1 LNYSTGVCAAHS
13 AHRVVA
19 TATKEDDI
27 IGDIHAVQ
35 FTCSLTTQREASLM
49 KFRAL
54 VYDELEIHHTPADPR
69 WLLHTTRVIDAAVLR
84 KRNVLGCVSEG
95 ESFLV
100 SPDYSTRLE
109 TRNKVLT
116 FVNGDIREN
125 RCQHHEV
132 GCCSSAED
140 PELAAKE
147 GFFAACV
154 EANLFLGEEKIECR
168 KNQWGTM
175 DDALTKENASIMVH
189 NILPRVLTS
198 SIPNWEEVGEEP
210 AEEYRRMVRSKA
222 WRTKCCLND
231 LTCNENFAIM
241 TWSYEKNIPQ

>member
-1 LNYSTGVCAAHS
+1 
-13 AHRVVA
+13 
-19 TATKEDDI
+19 
-27 IGDIHAVQ
+27 
-35 FTCSLTTQREASLM
+35 M

-54 VYDELEIHHTPADPR
+54 VFAELEIHETPPDPLWQWHTR
-69 WLLHTTRVIDAAVLR
+69 RVIDAAVLR
-84 KRNVLGCVSEG
+84 NRNVSGCVSEG
-95 ESFLV
+95 DSFLLG
-100 SPDYSTRLE
+100 PDYETRLA

-132 GCCSSAED
+132 GCCTSAED
-140 PELAAKE
+140 PVLAAKE

-154 EANLFLGEEKIECR
+154 EANLFLGEEKIDCR

-198 SIPNWEEVGEEP
+198 SIPNWQEVGEAP
-210 AEEYRRMVRSKA
+210 GDEYRRMVRSKA
-222 WRTKCCLND
+222 WRVKCCLND
-231 LTCNENFAIM
+231 EACKENFAIM
-241 TWSYEKNIPQ
+241 TWSYEKNIPQSQ

>member
-1 LNYSTGVCAAHS
+1 
-13 AHRVVA
+13 
-19 TATKEDDI
+19 
-27 IGDIHAVQ
+27 
-35 FTCSLTTQREASLM
+35 M

-54 VYDELEIHHTPADPR
+54 VYDELEIHQTPPDPR

-95 ESFLV
+95 ESFFV

-109 TRNKVLT
+109 TRNKVLI

-132 GCCSSAED
+132 WCCSSSQD

-147 GFFAACV
+147 GFLAACV

-189 NILPRVLTS
+189 NILPRVLNS
-198 SIPNWEEVGEEP
+198 SIPNWEEVREEP
-210 AEEYRRMVRSKA
+210 AE
-222 WRTKCCLND
+222 
-231 LTCNENFAIM
+231 
-241 TWSYEKNIPQ
+241 